1 MPAGRAGAAAAGA
14 ASAAYVVLR
23 LPLEIK
29 DLFYEWLEAER
40 PDRARR
46 VRSLIRQ
53 VRGGRDY
60 DPGWAH
66 RFKGTGPIAELLSAR
81 FRAACRRHGLKA
93 ARDPLRTDLFHPPPR
108 AGDQIELFG

>member
-1 MPAGRAGAAAAGA
+1 MEAVLEAAAQAGAV
-14 ASAAYVVLR
+14 SAAFVVLR

-53 VRGGRDY
+53 TRGGRDY
-60 DPGWAH
+60 DSDWSQ
-66 RFKGTGPIAELLSAR
+66 RMKGTGPIADLMAQR
-81 FRAACRRHGLKA
+81 FRSACRRLGLST
-93 ARDPLRTDLFHPPPR
+93 ARAPLRTDLFSPPPR
-108 AGDQIELFG
+108 PGDQIELF